1 MKRTLLGL
9 LDMLAARATG
19 RSLRTGIPILLLA
32 FTLLVSGGVLQY
44 SLRQADRAVE
54 TAAFDAITQ
63 RANRMEGTLEA
74 FYRLGQGE
82 SVQAVL
88 SALGAE
94 SGHRI
99 AAVIDARGVVIASSR
114 VSLLGES
121 AEAALP
127 RLARNAAM
135 LAEAPAVQSRMA
147 GLSRLAADGNSV
159 AALFPLQ
166 LGLRGGALRA
176 QHAGLLF
183 LEYDLQERKAAAAA
197 GVRQAAWQLAAFLLG
212 LALLLWLMLYAMLTR
227 RVRRIV
233 DTMRRVAEADF
244 SARTGITGHD
254 EVAQVAQAFDAM
266 TASLGEARRQLQL
279 ERDTLEEQ
287 VAARTADLA
296 RANQELEAFSY
307 SASHDLQAPLRSMRG
322 FAGILLE
329 DYADKLDADGRDC
342 LMRISRASMSMS
354 QMVEDL
360 LAFARSTR
368 SELHRSSV
376 NLSER
381 VAEIVAELRERDQR
395 RRFETRIQPGVT
407 AVADASLMQSV
418 LANLLGN
425 AWKYSRENEAACI
438 EFGAETV
445 DGETVYFVRDNG
457 VGFDMAEAARIFE
470 PFQRLH
476 RQDRF
481 EGTGIGL
488 ATVWRIVR
496 RHGGRLWAEAAPGK
510 GATFRFTLDGADQ
523 D

>member
-1 MKRTLLGL
+1 MKQTLTRL
-9 LDMLAARATG
+9 LDALSSRAAG
-19 RSLRTGIPILLLA
+19 RSLRTGIPILLLV

-54 TAAFDAITQ
+54 ATAVDAITQ
-63 RANRMEGTLEA
+63 RANRMESTLEA

-94 SGHRI
+94 SGHRL
-99 AAVIDARGVVIASSR
+99 AAVIDERGVVIAASR
-114 VSLLGES
+114 GLLLGES
-121 AEAALP
+121 VEAVLP
-127 RLARNAAM
+127 RLMRDVVI

-147 GLSRLAADGNSV
+147 GIARLAADGNSV

-176 QHAGLLF
+176 QRTGLLF
-183 LEYDLQERKAAAAA
+183 LEYDLGERKAAAAA
-197 GVRQAAWQLAAFLLG
+197 GVRQAAWQFSAFLLG
-212 LALLLWLMLYAMLTR
+212 LALLLWLLLYAMLTR

-233 DTMRRVAEADF
+233 ATMRRVAEADF
-244 SARTGITGHD
+244 SARTGITGRD
-254 EVAQVAQAFDAM
+254 EVARIAQAFDTM
-266 TASLGEARRQLQL
+266 TASLGDARMQLQH
-279 ERDTLEEQ
+279 ERDHLEEE
-287 VAARTADLA
+287 VAARTAELS

-307 SASHDLQAPLRSMRG
+307 SASHDLQAPLRAMRG
-322 FAGILLE
+322 FAGVLLE
-329 DYADKLDADGRDC
+329 DYADRLDEGGRDS
-342 LMRISRASMSMS
+342 LERIDRASLRMS

-368 SELHRSSV
+368 TALHRTPV
-376 NLSER
+376 DLSER
-381 VAEIVAELRERDQR
+381 ATEIVEELRERDKR
-395 RRFETRIQPGVT
+395 RIFEARIQAGVT
-407 AVADASLMQSV
+407 AVADPSLMQSV

-425 AWKYSRENEAACI
+425 AWKYSRESESSCI

-457 VGFDMAEAARIFE
+457 VGFDMDEAARIFE

-488 ATVWRIVR
+488 ATVWRIIQ
-496 RHGGRLWAEAAPGK
+496 RHGGRLWVEAETDK
-510 GATFRFTLDGADQ
+510 GATFRFTLGGAD
-523 D
+523 

>member
-1 MKRTLLGL
+1 MKQALTGL
-9 LDMLAARATG
+9 LDALAARAAG

-32 FTLLVSGGVLQY
+32 FTLLVSGGMLQY
-44 SLRQADRAVE
+44 SLRQAERAVE
-54 TAAFDAITQ
+54 AAAVDAITQ
-63 RANRMEGTLEA
+63 RANRMESTLEA

-94 SGHRI
+94 SGHRL
-99 AAVIDARGVVIASSR
+99 AAVIDERGVVIAASR
-114 VSLLGES
+114 GLLLGAR

-127 RLARNAAM
+127 GLTKDVGI

-147 GLSRLAADGNSV
+147 GVARLAADGNSV

-176 QHAGLLF
+176 QRAGLLF
-183 LEYDLQERKAAAAA
+183 LEYDLAERKAVAAA
-197 GVRQAAWQLAAFLLG
+197 GVRHTAWQLAAFLLG
-212 LALLLWLMLYAMLTR
+212 LALLLWLLLYAMLTR

-244 SARTGITGHD
+244 AARTGISGRD
-254 EVAQVAQAFDAM
+254 EIARIAQAFDAM
-266 TASLGEARRQLQL
+266 TENLGEARRELLYQ
-279 ERDTLEEQ
+279 RDHLEEQ
-287 VAARTADLA
+287 VAARTAELA

-307 SASHDLQAPLRSMRG
+307 SASHDLQAPLRAMRG
-322 FAGILLE
+322 FAEVLKE
-329 DYADKLDADGRDC
+329 DHADKLDADGRDS
-342 LMRISRASMSMS
+342 LERISRASLRMS

-368 SELHRSSV
+368 TELHRTTV
-376 NLSER
+376 DLSARADE
-381 VAEIVAELRERDQR
+381 VVAELRERNPQR
-395 RRFETRIQPGVT
+395 KFEARIQAGVT
-407 AVADASLMQSV
+407 AVADSSLMQSV

-425 AWKYSRENEAACI
+425 AWKYSRESELALI
-438 EFGAETV
+438 EFGAEA
-445 DGETVYFVRDNG
+445 GERETVYFVRDNG
-457 VGFDMAEAARIFE
+457 VGFDMAEAARLFE

-488 ATVWRIVR
+488 ATVWRIIQ
-496 RHGGRLWAEAAPGK
+496 RHGGLLWAEAVPGK
-510 GATFRFTLDGADQ
+510 GATFRFTLGSTD
-523 D
+523 